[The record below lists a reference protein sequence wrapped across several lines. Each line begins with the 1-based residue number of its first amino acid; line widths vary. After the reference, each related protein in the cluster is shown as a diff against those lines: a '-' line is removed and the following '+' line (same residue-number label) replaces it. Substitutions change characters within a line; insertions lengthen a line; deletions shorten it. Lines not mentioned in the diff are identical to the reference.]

1 MDYRNMPLEWEGR
14 FARLVSVEMIEA
26 VGREFMEEYWR
37 VVDWAMM
44 KKGAV
49 GVVQVISIPE
59 ASGSFN
65 YFP

>member
-1 MDYRNMPLEWEGR
+1 
-14 FARLVSVEMIEA
+14 
-26 VGREFMEEYWR
+26 MEEYWR

-59 ASGSFN
+59 ASGSF
-65 YFP
+65 